1 MRQNVISSEIFKNGN
16 LNMQAKEEEV
26 REKLQEERENE
37 YLRNQIRSLLSGK

>member
-1 MRQNVISSEIFKNGN
+1 MISSEIFKNGN

>member
-1 MRQNVISSEIFKNGN
+1 
-16 LNMQAKEEEV
+16 EEV